1 MRIRYYRTGRHRL
14 GAPGRVHCLTIPAV
28 AAYLA
33 KNRRPWLSLFTIAP
47 RHSLAAH
54 RPRPSMVW
62 PRWVPVPAG

>member
-33 KNRRPWLSLFTIAP
+33 NNRRPWLSLFTIAP

-54 RPRPSMVW
+54 RPRPSVVW